1 MSVIVTLR
9 IKGDAAG
16 LEQYAGEHPDEL
28 SAIVEKAK
36 GHGLIAHRFYG
47 SEGGEL
53 MVVDEWPDFESFQ
66 TFFSEA
72 EAQIG
77 PLMGAAEVTGEPEIT
92 AWRKLATGDSYGWD
106 D

>member
-9 IKGDAAG
+9 MKGDAAG
-16 LEQYAGEHPDEL
+16 LEQYAGEHQDEM
-28 SAIVEKAK
+28 SAIVEKAE

-47 SEGGEL
+47 GEVGEI

-77 PLMGAAEVTGEPEIT
+77 PLMGAAGASGEPEIKS
-92 AWRKLATGDSYGWD
+92 WRKLATGDSYGWD